1 MVSTGNKSRPAQSGR
16 KSKFITCPECGGR
29 KIARIPRSGESVC
42 ANCGLVISERRI
54 DTGPEWRA
62 FTADERTARTR
73 TGGPVKYT
81 HHDKGLA
88 TTLGWRN
95 TDSSGRKLSSRRRAE
110 IARLRKWQ
118 LRSRV
123 HSSVDRNLS
132 QALSELERLSSQLE
146 LKRGVKELAA
156 MLYRKAI
163 VNRLIRSR
171 SIDAL
176 VAAAVYA
183 ACRIRQI
190 PRSLKEIADPS
201 HIDWKKV
208 GRHYRLLVRKL
219 KIKMPI
225 PDPSNYVPKLIT
237 ELGLPGIMQEKVLEV
252 LDRAKA
258 HGGLIIGRDPR
269 GLAAGAI
276 YIASILT
283 DNRVTQR
290 EIASAAGVTEVTV
303 RNRYKDLVR
312 KLELSLP

>member
-1 MVSTGNKSRPAQSGR
+1 M
-16 KSKFITCPECGGR
+16 
-29 KIARIPRSGESVC
+29 
-42 ANCGLVISERRI
+42 ISERRI

-62 FTADERTARTR
+62 FTADERKARTR

-95 TDSSGRKLSSRRRAE
+95 RDSSGRKLSSRRRAE

-118 LRSRV
+118 IRSRV

-190 PRSLKEIADPS
+190 PRSLKEIAEPS

-237 ELGLPGIMQEKVLEV
+237 ELGLPGVMQEKVLEV
-252 LDRAKA
+252 LDQAKA

-312 KLELSLP
+312 KLEISPL

>member
-1 MVSTGNKSRPAQSGR
+1 MVK
-16 KSKFITCPECGGR
+16 
-29 KIARIPRSGESVC
+29 IPRSGESVC
-42 ANCGLVISERRI
+42 AKCGLVVTERRI

-62 FTADERTARTR
+62 FTADERKARTR

-81 HHDKGLA
+81 HHDKGLS

-95 TDSSGRKLSSRRRAE
+95 KDSSGRRLSSKRRAE

-118 LRSRV
+118 IRSRV
-123 HSSVDRNLS
+123 HSSVERNLS

-146 LKRGVKELAA
+146 LKKGVKELAA

-176 VAAAVYA
+176 VAAAIYA
-183 ACRIRQI
+183 ACRLRQI
-190 PRSLKEIADPS
+190 PRSLKEIAEHS
-201 HIDWKKV
+201 HMDWKKI

-225 PDPSNYVPKLIT
+225 PNPSNYVPKLIT
-237 ELGLPGIMQEKVLEV
+237 ELGLPGEMQEKVLEV
-252 LDRAKA
+252 LDDAKA

-312 KLELSLP
+312 QLEITSI